1 MKFHDFF
8 YYNKSD
14 RNVILVLLVIA
25 VASLTAL
32 FFLGND
38 EISVGEGYQGTAQAT
53 SNKSAGNKPTLYY
66 KTEERVAELF
76 PFDPNT
82 ADSTTFL
89 RLGLQP
95 WQVRNIYKYRAKGG
109 IYRHPADFA
118 RLYGLTQQR
127 YLQLKPYIRIGQAY
141 LPAALLPEAQERKV
155 RHDSIVA
162 HYTPKMKEGETLDL
176 NTADTTQLQH
186 VPGIGPYYARQILN
200 YNKRLG
206 GFADT
211 RQLMEIDGFPTAAL
225 KYFTVNRA
233 HITKLNVN
241 RLTLAQLRHHPY
253 IGFYQARDIVD
264 YRRLKGPLKSLDD
277 LSLLK
282 SFTPETIERLRPY
295 VEF

>member
-1 MKFHDFF
+1 MKLHDFF

-14 RNVILVLLVIA
+14 RNAILALLTIA
-25 VASLTAL
+25 VVSLLA
-32 FFLGND
+32 FFVLGNED
-38 EISVGEGYQGTAQAT
+38 VSVGEGYQRTAQPT
-53 SNKSAGNKPTLYY
+53 TKKYAGNKPTLYY
-66 KTEERVAELF
+66 KTEEKTAELF

-82 ADSTTFL
+82 ADSTAFL

-109 IYRHPADFA
+109 IYRCPADFA

-127 YLQLKPYIRIGQAY
+127 YLQLKPYIRISQDY
-141 LPAALLPEAQERKV
+141 LPASLLPEAQARKA

-176 NTADTTQLQH
+176 NTADTTQLQQ
-186 VPGIGPYYARQILN
+186 VPGIGPYYARQILS
-200 YNKRLG
+200 YRKRLG
-206 GFADT
+206 GFANG
-211 RQLMEIDGFPTAAL
+211 RQLMEIDDFPAESL
-225 KYFTVNRA
+225 KYFTVNPT

-241 RLTLAQLRHHPY
+241 QLTLSQLRHHPY
-253 IGFYQARDIVD
+253 FGFYQARDIVD
-264 YRRLKGPLKSLDD
+264 YRRLRGPLKSLDD
-277 LSLLK
+277 LKLMK

>member
-1 MKFHDFF
+1 
-8 YYNKSD
+8 
-14 RNVILVLLVIA
+14 
-25 VASLTAL
+25 
-32 FFLGND
+32 
-38 EISVGEGYQGTAQAT
+38 
-53 SNKSAGNKPTLYY
+53 
-66 KTEERVAELF
+66 
-76 PFDPNT
+76 
-82 ADSTTFL
+82 
-89 RLGLQP
+89 
-95 WQVRNIYKYRAKGG
+95 
-109 IYRHPADFA
+109 
-118 RLYGLTQQR
+118 
-127 YLQLKPYIRIGQAY
+127 
-141 LPAALLPEAQERKV
+141 
-155 RHDSIVA
+155 
-162 HYTPKMKEGETLDL
+162 MKEGETLDL

-241 RLTLAQLRHHPY
+241 RLTLSQLRHHPY

-264 YRRLKGPLKSLDD
+264 YRRLRGPLKSLDD
-277 LSLLK
+277 LRLLK

>member
-14 RNVILVLLVIA
+14 RNVILVLLAIA

-38 EISVGEGYQGTAQAT
+38 EISVGEGYQGTAQST

-109 IYRHPADFA
+109 VYRHPADFA

-162 HYTPKMKEGETLDL
+162 HYTPKMKEGET
-176 NTADTTQLQH
+176 
-186 VPGIGPYYARQILN
+186 RQILN

-211 RQLMEIDGFPTAAL
+211 RQLMEIDGFPTSAL

-264 YRRLKGPLKSLDD
+264 YRRLRGPLKSLDD

>member
-1 MKFHDFF
+1 MPIKDFF
-8 YYNKSD
+8 YYNKAD
-14 RNVILVLLVIA
+14 RRAIFALLFIA
-25 VASLTAL
+25 VVAL
-32 FFLGND
+32 VAVFLLDTEQTTSETSYAPSSQNH
-38 EISVGEGYQGTAQAT
+38 GYKGRHAKETT
-53 SNKSAGNKPTLYY
+53 YY
-66 KTEERVAELF
+66 NVPQRRIERFV
-76 PFDPNT
+76 FDPNT
-82 ADSTTFL
+82 ADSTAFL

-109 IYRHPADFA
+109 VYRHPADFA

-264 YRRLKGPLKSLDD
+264 YRRLRGPLKSLDD
-277 LSLLK
+277 LRLLK

>member
-1 MKFHDFF
+1 M
-8 YYNKSD
+8 
-14 RNVILVLLVIA
+14 
-25 VASLTAL
+25 
-32 FFLGND
+32 
-38 EISVGEGYQGTAQAT
+38 
-53 SNKSAGNKPTLYY
+53 
-66 KTEERVAELF
+66 
-76 PFDPNT
+76 
-82 ADSTTFL
+82 
-89 RLGLQP
+89 
-95 WQVRNIYKYRAKGG
+95 RNIYKYRAKGG
-109 IYRHPADFA
+109 VYRHPADFA

-211 RQLMEIDGFPTAAL
+211 RQLMEIDGFPTSAL

-264 YRRLKGPLKSLDD
+264 YRRLRGPLKSLDD